1 MTRFYL
7 ATILISVILVT
18 LSLLVGGVEQNFLQA
33 LRQGA
38 FSVVTTISTTGF
50 AISDTSGWPILAIL
64 ILFYVSVQCGCSGS
78 TSSGVRSDRM
88 FLIFK
93 GAGVQL
99 IKMAHPNAVV
109 QVKSGGQVIDKEL
122 LSSVYI
128 YLFIYLFLAFVGSII
143 YAMTGMGLMESVSSS
158 ISMMSNIGPAFG
170 EYGSMSS
177 FADAPKIAKFVM
189 GIQMIVGRL
198 GLYPVLVLFTLF
210 RKRF

>member
-1 MTRFYL
+1 VTRFYL